1 MTARDFLQ
9 KFIEAMPSRGLDNV
23 DIYIHSPGDDDE
35 SDCYKIVSISNEDA
49 NDAVSIRIKKIY

>member
-23 DIYIHSPGDDDE
+23 DIYIHSLGDDDE
-35 SDCYKIVSISNEDA
+35 SDCYRIVSISNEGA
-49 NDAVSIRIKKIY
+49 NDAVSIRIEKIY